1 MTPDQGAAAQA
12 LPTWN
17 LGDLYAGPE
26 APEVERDLKDAGTK
40 AAAFRQQY
48 EGKLA
53 NLGGAD
59 FLAAILAYER
69 IQETL
74 GRVMS
79 YAQLLYAGD
88 MSNPEY
94 GRFQQ
99 NINERATQISLETLF
114 FTLEINK
121 LSDSD
126 IDAKLGHAPLRRY
139 KPWLDNVR
147 AFRPHQLS
155 DDLEKMLHERDVVG
169 RQAWMRLF
177 DETMADLRF
186 EVEGKKLTSNEA
198 LNLLYEQ
205 DGAKRKAAAD
215 AVAKGL
221 TDNKRIFALVTNTL
235 AKEKEID
242 DKWRKFA
249 RPVSSRNLA
258 NQVEDEVVDA
268 LVAAVKASYPKL
280 SHRYYK
286 LKAKWLGLPRLNY
299 WDRNAPLPN
308 DDDKPIEWSEA
319 QSLVL
324 NAYNAFS
331 PKLAEVGRTFFDKG
345 WIDVPPRPGK
355 APGAFA
361 HPTVPSAHPYL
372 LLNYHGRTRDVMT
385 LAHELGHG
393 VHQVLAAPQG
403 QLLCDTPLT
412 LAETASVFGEMLTF
426 QALLRRESDPQER
439 KVLLSGKVEDMLNT
453 VVRQIAMHE
462 FERRLHDARREG
474 ELTAEQISQI
484 WLATQREA
492 LGDGVDL
499 PDGTG
504 YAIYWAYIP
513 HFIHVPFYVYAYA
526 FGDCLVNSLYAA
538 YQQAEAGFAEKYL
551 DMLKAGGTKRHKEL
565 LAPFGLDAAD
575 PAFWSKGL
583 GVISGFIDE
592 LEKME

>member
-1 MTPDQGAAAQA
+1 MTPEGAAAQT

-17 LGDLYAGPE
+17 LADLYAGPD

-53 NLGGAD
+53 SLNGAD

-69 IQETL
+69 IQEIL

-88 MSNPEY
+88 MSNTEY
-94 GRFQQ
+94 SRFQQ
-99 NINERATQISLETLF
+99 NTNERATQISLETLF
-114 FTLEINK
+114 FTLEINR
-121 LSDSD
+121 LSDD
-126 IDAKLGHAPLRRY
+126 DMKVKLGHAPLRRFE
-139 KPWLDNVR
+139 PWLDTVR

-186 EVEGKKLTSNEA
+186 DVDGKKLTSNEA

-215 AVAKGL
+215 AVSKGL
-221 TDNKRIFALVTNTL
+221 GDNKRVFALVTNTL

-268 LVAAVKASYPKL
+268 LVSAVKANHPKL

-286 LKAKWLGLPRLNY
+286 LKAKWLGQPKLSY
-299 WDRNAPLPN
+299 WDRNAPLPD
-308 DDDKPIEWSEA
+308 DDDKPIAWSEA

-324 NAYNAFS
+324 GAYNAFS
-331 PKLAEVGRTFFDKG
+331 PRLAEVGRTFFEKG

-403 QLLCDTPLT
+403 QL
-412 LAETASVFGEMLTF
+412 
-426 QALLRRESDPQER
+426 
-439 KVLLSGKVEDMLNT
+439 
-453 VVRQIAMHE
+453 
-462 FERRLHDARREG
+462 
-474 ELTAEQISQI
+474 
-484 WLATQREA
+484 
-492 LGDGVDL
+492 
-499 PDGTG
+499 
-504 YAIYWAYIP
+504 
-513 HFIHVPFYVYAYA
+513 
-526 FGDCLVNSLYAA
+526 
-538 YQQAEAGFAEKYL
+538 
-551 DMLKAGGTKRHKEL
+551 
-565 LAPFGLDAAD
+565 
-575 PAFWSKGL
+575 
-583 GVISGFIDE
+583 
-592 LEKME
+592 

>member
-1 MTPDQGAAAQA
+1 MTPEGAAAQN

-17 LGDLYAGPE
+17 LADLYAGPD
-26 APEVERDLKDAGTK
+26 APEVERDLKEAGTK
-40 AAAFRQQY
+40 ATAFRQQY

-53 NLGGAD
+53 SLNGAD

-69 IQETL
+69 IQEML

-79 YAQLLYAGD
+79 FAQLLYAGD
-88 MSNPEY
+88 MSNTEY

-121 LSDSD
+121 LTDAD
-126 IDAKLGHAPLRRY
+126 MQAKLDHAPLLRFA
-139 KPWLDNVR
+139 PWLDTVR

-186 EVEGKKLTSNEA
+186 DVDGKKLTSNEA

-221 TDNKRIFALVTNTL
+221 GDNKRVFALVTNTL

-268 LVAAVKASYPKL
+268 LVSAVKANYPKL

-286 LKAKWLGLPRLNY
+286 LKAKWLGLPKLNY
-299 WDRNAPLPN
+299 WDRNAPLP
-308 DDDKPIEWSEA
+308 DDEDAPIAWSEA

-324 NAYNAFS
+324 TAYNAFS

-426 QALLRRESDPQER
+426 RALLNRETDPEER
-439 KVLLSGKVEDMLNT
+439 KVLLAGKVEDMLNT

-462 FERRLHDARREG
+462 YERRLHDARREG
-474 ELTAEQISQI
+474 ELTPEQISEI

-499 PDGTG
+499 PEGTG

-551 DMLKAGGTKRHKEL
+551 DMLRAGGTKRHKEL
-565 LAPFGLDAAD
+565 LAPFGLNAAD

-592 LEKME
+592 LEKMG